1 MSIPSVAARL
11 FAQQAVPTTTDAVAD
26 KASAWMDTLK
36 AALMT
41 YAVPIGGKIIG
52 AILLW
57 IIGRI
62 VISAVR
68 KMIGRVF
75 ERRKLDATLVR
86 YLDSVVGVVLTLV
99 LLISMLSLFGIET
112 TSFAGILAAVGVAIG
127 MAWSGLLSNFAAGVF
142 MIVLR
147 PFHVGDMITAAG
159 ITGVVREIGLFA
171 TTIDTGDNIRVF
183 VGNTKIFGD
192 NIQNYTTNPYRRV
205 DLKAQ
210 IAHSVNPADA
220 IKRLRERLTR
230 IPNVVKDPA
239 PSVEVLEFTAFGP
252 VLAVRP
258 SCHNDHYWD
267 VYFATNQAIVEE
279 FTSAGYAVP
288 AENRVVQTPAAAAQS

>member
-1 MSIPSVAARL
+1 MSMPLLAARL
-11 FAQQAVPTTTDAVAD
+11 FAQQPATTTTAVVAD
-26 KASAWMDTLK
+26 KASVWMDQLK
-36 AALMT
+36 GLLMT
-41 YAVPIGGKIIG
+41 YAIPVGGKIIG
-52 AILLW
+52 AIVLW
-57 IIGRI
+57 IVGRI
-62 VISAVR
+62 IISAVR

-86 YLDSVVGVVLTLV
+86 YMDSVVGVVLTLI

-112 TSFAGILAAVGVAIG
+112 TSFAGILAAVGVAVG

-159 ITGVVREIGLFA
+159 ITGVVKEIGLFA
-171 TTIDTGDNIRVF
+171 TTIDTADNIRVF

-192 NIQNYTTNPYRRV
+192 NIQNYTTNPHRRV

-220 IKRLRERLTR
+220 IKRLRERLAR
-230 IPNVVKDPA
+230 IPNVVKEPA

-252 VLAVRP
+252 VLSVRP

-279 FTSAGYAVP
+279 FTNAGYAVP
-288 AENRVVQTPAAAAQS
+288 AENRVVQSNTGA